1 MGRSENNKTNESDV
15 HLPMFKMSF
24 LKMRTTSALKSNGSK
39 RASTPYKHA
48 ENFGII
54 FSVEDKSKH
63 DLIKDLIKRLETD
76 GKKVKVL
83 EFLPKK
89 KENYEFLFDYFTIDD
104 LSFWGNITSE
114 DAVKFSNTPFDY
126 LFYIDSQS
134 NPLVL
139 NLLARSKAHCRVGR
153 FEESESPYFEL
164 MIEDNGN
171 TKSLI
176 DNVYKYTR
184 QLK

>member
-1 MGRSENNKTNESDV
+1 
-15 HLPMFKMSF
+15 
-24 LKMRTTSALKSNGSK
+24 
-39 RASTPYKHA
+39 
-48 ENFGII
+48 
-54 FSVEDKSKH
+54 
-63 DLIKDLIKRLETD
+63 
-76 GKKVKVL
+76 VL
-83 EFLPKK
+83 EYLPKK
-89 KENYEFLFDYFTIDD
+89 KENYEFLFDFFTLDD

-114 DAVKFSNTPFDY
+114 RAVRFSNTAFDY

-139 NLLARSKAHCRVGR
+139 NLLARSKALCRVGK
-153 FEESESPYFEL
+153 FNESDSPYFEM
-164 MIEDNGN
+164 MIEDSGS

>member
-1 MGRSENNKTNESDV
+1 
-15 HLPMFKMSF
+15 MSF
-24 LKMRTTSALKSNGSK
+24 LKMRTSSALRKANAQ
-39 RASTPYKHA
+39 RASTAYKHA
-48 ENFGII
+48 QNIGII
-54 FSVEDKSKH
+54 FSVEDKQKH
-63 DLIKDLIKRLETD
+63 DNIKDLVKKLEVD
-76 GKKVKVL
+76 GKKVTVL

-89 KENYEFLFDYFTIDD
+89 KENYEFLFDFFTLDD

-114 DAVKFSNTPFDY
+114 KAVKFSNTPFDY
-126 LFYIDSQS
+126 LFYIDSQL

-139 NLLARSKAHCRVGR
+139 NLLARSKAHCRIGKYS
-153 FEESESPYFEL
+153 ESESPYFEM

>member
-1 MGRSENNKTNESDV
+1 
-15 HLPMFKMSF
+15 MFRMSF
-24 LKMRTTSALKSNGSK
+24 LKMRTTTALRKSSIR

-48 ENFGII
+48 ESIGII
-54 FSVEDKSKH
+54 FSVEDRTKH
-63 DLIKDLIKRLETD
+63 DSIKDLIKKLEQD
-76 GKKVKVL
+76 GKKVSVL

-89 KENYEFLFDYFTIDD
+89 KENYEFLFDFFTVDE

-114 DAVKFSNTPFDY
+114 KAMKFSNTPFDY

-139 NLLARSKAHCRVGR
+139 HLLARSKAHCRVGR
-153 FEESESPYFEL
+153 FNEDESPYFEL

-171 TKSLI
+171 TRSLI

>member
-1 MGRSENNKTNESDV
+1 
-15 HLPMFKMSF
+15 MSF
-24 LKMRTTSALKSNGSK
+24 LKMRTSSALRKSTTK

-48 ENFGII
+48 ESVGII
-54 FSVEDKSKH
+54 FSVEDRTKH
-63 DLIKDLIKRLETD
+63 DNIKDFIKKLEQD

-89 KENYEFLFDYFTIDD
+89 KENYEFLFDFFTLED

-114 DAVKFSNTPFDY
+114 PAVKFSNTAFDY

-139 NLLARSKAHCRVGR
+139 NLLARSKAHCRVGK
-153 FEESESPYFEL
+153 FNEADSPYFEL
-164 MIEDNGN
+164 MIEDGGS
-171 TKSLI
+171 TKTLI
-176 DNVYKYTR
+176 DNAYKYTR

>member
-1 MGRSENNKTNESDV
+1 
-15 HLPMFKMSF
+15 MFKMSF
-24 LKMRTTSALKSNGSK
+24 LKMRTSSALKKSAVK

-48 ENFGII
+48 QSIGII
-54 FSVEDKSKH
+54 FSVEDRQKH
-63 DLIKDLIKRLETD
+63 DHIKDLIKKLEQD
-76 GKKVKVL
+76 GKKVHVL

-89 KENYEFLFDYFTIDD
+89 KENYEFLFDFFTVED
-104 LSFWGNITSE
+104 LTFWGNINSE
-114 DAVKFSNTPFDY
+114 KAVKFSNTPFDY

-139 NLLARSKAHCRVGR
+139 NLLARSKAHCRVGK
-153 FEESESPYFEL
+153 FNETESPYFEL
-164 MIEDNGN
+164 MIEDNGS
-171 TKSLI
+171 TKTLI

>member
-1 MGRSENNKTNESDV
+1 
-15 HLPMFKMSF
+15 MFKMSF
-24 LKMRTTSALKSNGSK
+24 LKMRTSSALRKSTIK
-39 RASTPYKHA
+39 RASTAYKHA
-48 ENFGII
+48 ESVGII
-54 FSVEDKSKH
+54 FSVEDRTKH
-63 DLIKDLIKRLETD
+63 DNIKDFIKRLEQD
-76 GKKVKVL
+76 GKKVQVL

-89 KENYEFLFDYFTIDD
+89 KENYEFLFDFFTLED

-114 DAVKFSNTPFDY
+114 RAVKFSNTAFDY

-139 NLLARSKAHCRVGR
+139 NLLARSKAHCRVGK
-153 FEESESPYFEL
+153 FNEADSPYFEM
-164 MIEDNGN
+164 MIEDNGS
-171 TKSLI
+171 TKTLI

>member
-1 MGRSENNKTNESDV
+1 
-15 HLPMFKMSF
+15 MFKMSF
-24 LKMRTTSALKSNGSK
+24 LKMRTNAALRKNGSA
-39 RASTPYKHA
+39 RASTPYKQAHSV
-48 ENFGII
+48 GII
-54 FSVEDKSKH
+54 FSVEDRQKH
-63 DLIKDLIKRLETD
+63 DYIKDLIKRFELD
-76 GKKVKVL
+76 GKSVQVL

-89 KENYEFLFDYFTIDD
+89 KENYEFLFDFFTIED

-114 DAVKFSNTPFDY
+114 RAVKFSNTAFDY

-153 FEESESPYFEL
+153 YNENESPYFEM
-164 MIEDNGN
+164 MIEENGN

-176 DNVYKYTR
+176 DNIYKYTR

>member
-1 MGRSENNKTNESDV
+1 
-15 HLPMFKMSF
+15 MFKMSF
-24 LKMRTTSALKSNGSK
+24 LKMRTSSALRKSSTK
-39 RASTPYKHA
+39 RASTAYKHA
-48 ENFGII
+48 EHIGII
-54 FSVEDKSKH
+54 FSVEDRQKH
-63 DLIKDLIKRLETD
+63 DQIKDLIKKLEQD
-76 GKKVKVL
+76 GKKVQVL

-89 KENYEFLFDYFTIDD
+89 KENYEFLFDFFTMDE

-114 DAVKFSNTPFDY
+114 KAMKFSNTAFDY

-139 NLLARSKAHCRVGR
+139 NLLARSKALCRVGK
-153 FEESESPYFEL
+153 FNESDSPYFEF
-164 MIEDNGN
+164 MIEDNGS

>member
-1 MGRSENNKTNESDV
+1 
-15 HLPMFKMSF
+15 MFKMSF
-24 LKMRTTSALKSNGSK
+24 LKMRTSSALRKSSIK

-48 ENFGII
+48 ENIGII
-54 FSVEDKSKH
+54 FSVEDKQKH
-63 DLIKDLIKRLETD
+63 DNIKDLIKRLEQD
-76 GKKVKVL
+76 GKKVQVL

-89 KENYEFLFDYFTIDD
+89 KENYEFLFDFFTIEE

-114 DAVKFSNTPFDY
+114 KAVRFSNTAFDY

-139 NLLARSKAHCRVGR
+139 NLLARSKAHCRVGK
-153 FEESESPYFEL
+153 FSETDSQYFEL